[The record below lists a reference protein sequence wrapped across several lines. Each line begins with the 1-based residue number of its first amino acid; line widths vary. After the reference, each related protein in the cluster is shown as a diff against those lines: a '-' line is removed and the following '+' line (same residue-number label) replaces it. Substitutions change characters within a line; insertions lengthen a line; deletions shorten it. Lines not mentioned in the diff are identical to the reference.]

1 MKRRG
6 IAKAIVVWVFFLML
20 PILAYSESEGKV
32 EGTKSRR
39 YILSPNIGYEYYDA
53 GIIGR
58 GIRVDTGVI
67 GLDFIY
73 LGTSGFTAYVD
84 IGIIFGASF
93 YYKIYPTLG

>member
-39 YILSPNIGYEYYDA
+39 YILSPNIGYEYYYATDFYGVSINT
-53 GIIGR
+53 GIIGCDF
-58 GIRVDTGVI
+58 VYI
-67 GLDFIY
+67 GP
-73 LGTSGFTAYVD
+73 SGFSLYAD
-84 IGIIFGASF
+84 AGIIFGASF